1 MKERRPSTDYWV
13 SPVFDDDGRQVQSAI
28 GPDGKEYPDSVPLSP
43 PVGFEAPDT
52 LETIVARLM
61 RSREFAA
68 ALDRAGIETPE
79 EGDDFDVD
87 DEDYDPRFPETI
99 FEAYFEAK
107 SRRQEQAAAKAEAS
121 RKASADLVSE
131 EAPVKSEQTPKG
143 EEALKVDTGKEGP
156 VSRVSDKS

>member
-1 MKERRPSTDYWV
+1 MKERRPSTDFWV
-13 SPVFDDDGRQVQSAI
+13 SPVFGDDGRQVQSAI
-28 GPDGKEYPDSVPLSP
+28 GVDGKEYPDSVPLSP
-43 PVGFEAPDT
+43 PVGFEVPDT

-107 SRRQEQAAAKAEAS
+107 SRRQQEAAAQAEAS
-121 RKASADLVSE
+121 QKASGDLFSE
-131 EAPVKSEQTPKG
+131 VAPVKSEQKPIG
-143 EEALKVDTGKEGP
+143 
-156 VSRVSDKS
+156 VSAERDSGTDK